1 MFTMTAAAV
10 LVAMLLTLIRAIK
23 GPSIYDRVLAVNM
36 FATKTTI
43 LIVVMGF
50 LTGRPDFTDI
60 ALVYPLLGFIT
71 AIAILKFFEIGDLG
85 DSGPASVGR
94 PRGED

>member
-10 LVAMLLTLIRAIK
+10 LVAMLLTLIRAVK
-23 GPSIYDRVLAVNM
+23 GPSIYDRVLAVNI
-36 FATKTTI
+36 FATKTMI

-50 LTGRPDFTDI
+50 LTDRPHFTDI
-60 ALVYPLLGFIT
+60 ALVYPLLGFIA

-85 DSGPASVGR
+85 DAERTSAR
-94 PRGED
+94 PPGGET